1 MTQDKD
7 EKNKRL
13 IKQVINP
20 DDFVDYQDDSIV
32 SRMII
37 ERKTGNVTLF
47 AFDDG
52 QGLSEHT
59 AQYDALVHVLE
70 GKVEV
75 TISGKTLHLKEG
87 EIVIMPAN
95 QPHTL
100 KALKR
105 FKMLLTMIKS

>member
-1 MTQDKD
+1 MTQDQGEESK
-7 EKNKRL
+7 KL
-13 IKQVINP
+13 VKQVINP
-20 DDFVDYQDDSIV
+20 VDFVDYQDDSIV

-37 ERKTGNVTLF
+37 ERKTGNITLF

-59 AQYDALVHVLE
+59 APYDALVHVLE
-70 GKVEV
+70 GRVEV
-75 TISGKTLHLKEG
+75 TISGKTLHLQEG
-87 EIVIMPAN
+87 EIIILPAN
-95 QPHTL
+95 QPHAL

>member
-1 MTQDKD
+1 MTLDKG
-7 EKNKRL
+7 EAVKRL
-13 IKQVINP
+13 VKDVINP
-20 DDFVDYQDDSIV
+20 VDFVDYQDDSIV

-52 QGLSEHT
+52 QKLSEHT
-59 AQYDALVHVLE
+59 APYDVLVHVLE
-70 GKVEV
+70 GNVEV

-95 QPHTL
+95 QPHKL